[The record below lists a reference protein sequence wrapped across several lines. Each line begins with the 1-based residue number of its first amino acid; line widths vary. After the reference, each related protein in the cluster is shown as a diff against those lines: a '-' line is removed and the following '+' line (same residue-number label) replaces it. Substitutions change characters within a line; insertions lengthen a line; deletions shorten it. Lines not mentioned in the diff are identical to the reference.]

1 MFILAPREGFRLI
14 VLKFSREDTEH
25 LVDGL
30 FLEVGALE
38 QLLFTHTEYILGG
51 IQTDGLER
59 IEYPLVDLVVELI
72 QIDIVHVSLADLAQH
87 ISEHNSVFSKGT
99 TVGILTELSSC
110 IRELLLQGYSIDLG
124 DLGRL
129 TPSITSTG
137 AVSLKDFTADN
148 IQKVNVKFTNGS
160 ALLKLREDAE
170 FEQTTSRAAQAA
182 ALKAAKDGLTTA
194 DWTPQED
201 GEGGEEEE
209 PEP

>member
-1 MFILAPREGFRLI
+1 MKKIQYSVAMRPNPMHEGDPKKAYATL
-14 VLKFSREDTEH
+14 
-25 LVDGL
+25 
-30 FLEVGALE
+30 
-38 QLLFTHTEYILGG
+38 QLTG
-51 IQTDGLER
+51 Q
-59 IEYPLVDLVVELI
+59 
-72 QIDIVHVSLADLAQH
+72 VSLADLAQH

-137 AVSLKDFTADN
+137 ATTLKDFTADN
-148 IQKVNVKFTNGS
+148 IQRVNVKFTNGR

>member
-1 MFILAPREGFRLI
+1 MKKIQYSVAMRPNPMHEGDPKKAYATL
-14 VLKFSREDTEH
+14 
-25 LVDGL
+25 
-30 FLEVGALE
+30 
-38 QLLFTHTEYILGG
+38 QLTG
-51 IQTDGLER
+51 Q
-59 IEYPLVDLVVELI
+59 
-72 QIDIVHVSLADLAQH
+72 VSLADLAQH

-99 TVGILTELSSC
+99 TVGILTELSVC

-129 TPSITSTG
+129 TPSITCTG
-137 AVSLKDFTADN
+137 AITLKDFTADN
-148 IQKVNVKFTNGS
+148 IQKVNVKFTNGR

-182 ALKAAKDGLTTA
+182 ALKASKEGLTTA
-194 DWTPQED
+194 DWTPQEGEG

>member
-1 MFILAPREGFRLI
+1 MKKIQYSVALMKNPIHEGDPE
-14 VLKFSREDTEH
+14 K
-25 LVDGL
+25 
-30 FLEVGALE
+30 A
-38 QLLFTHTEYILGG
+38 YAN
-51 IQTDGLER
+51 IQQTG
-59 IEYPLVDLVVELI
+59 V
-72 QIDIVHVSLADLAQH
+72 VSLDELAEH
-87 ISEHNSVFSKGT
+87 ITEHNSVFSKGT
-99 TVGILTELSSC
+99 TVGILTELSGC

-137 AVSLKDFTADN
+137 ATTLKDFTADN
-148 IQKVNVKFTNGS
+148 IQKVNVKFTNGR

-194 DWTPQED
+194 DWTPQEGEG

>member
-1 MFILAPREGFRLI
+1 M
-14 VLKFSREDTEH
+14 
-25 LVDGL
+25 
-30 FLEVGALE
+30 
-38 QLLFTHTEYILGG
+38 
-51 IQTDGLER
+51 
-59 IEYPLVDLVVELI
+59 
-72 QIDIVHVSLADLAQH
+72 
-87 ISEHNSVFSKGT
+87 FSKGT
-99 TVGILTELSSC
+99 TVGILTELSGC

-129 TPSITSTG
+129 TPSITCTG
-137 AVSLKDFTADN
+137 ATTLKDFTADN
-148 IQKVNVKFTNGS
+148 IQRVNVKFTNGR

-194 DWTPQED
+194 DWTPQEGEG